1 MVHPKSSKGKNPS
14 SSVGN
19 TDPEKILPEI
29 MVSDLEGRGVAWA
42 GLNLE
47 RQLLLWILTL
57 FSLGSILY
65 FLSPVLAPFVAG
77 TALGYLLDPVAD
89 RLQKFG
95 LSRLSAAL
103 LLLVLFI
110 AVVVTATLV
119 LFPILSRQ
127 LAGLITALP
136 GYLQTLQGL
145 ISDWHERFT
154 SDYFSEFLE
163 KMGLSGAASSFDA
176 QKYINELIDQAT
188 NVAGEFLKS
197 LIWRGYALIN
207 VVSLIVI
214 TPVVAFYM
222 LLDWDDMISVIDNLI
237 PPRHRADVRLL
248 ACDID
253 RALAGFVRGQSLV
266 CLFLGVWYA
275 IGLSSIGLNFGFLIG
290 VIAGCLSFIPYVGSI
305 TAFVFS
311 IIIAIVQGWP
321 HIHLAVEAIALVTIG
336 LIMDGYVLS
345 PRLVGASVGLH
356 PVWIMFALLAFGALF
371 GFTGLIVAVP
381 TAAAIGAV
389 MRFLAR
395 RYRASGLFRG
405 HEEAQSG
412 TKGV

>member
-1 MVHPKSSKGKNPS
+1 MVNPKSSKEKNPPS
-14 SSVGN
+14 RVGN
-19 TDPEKILPEI
+19 ATPEKILPEM

-57 FSLGSILY
+57 FFLGAILY

-163 KMGLSGAASSFDA
+163 KMGLSGA
-176 QKYINELIDQAT
+176 
-188 NVAGEFLKS
+188 
-197 LIWRGYALIN
+197 
-207 VVSLIVI
+207 
-214 TPVVAFYM
+214 
-222 LLDWDDMISVIDNLI
+222 
-237 PPRHRADVRLL
+237 
-248 ACDID
+248 
-253 RALAGFVRGQSLV
+253 
-266 CLFLGVWYA
+266 
-275 IGLSSIGLNFGFLIG
+275 
-290 VIAGCLSFIPYVGSI
+290 
-305 TAFVFS
+305 
-311 IIIAIVQGWP
+311 
-321 HIHLAVEAIALVTIG
+321 
-336 LIMDGYVLS
+336 
-345 PRLVGASVGLH
+345 
-356 PVWIMFALLAFGALF
+356 
-371 GFTGLIVAVP
+371 
-381 TAAAIGAV
+381 
-389 MRFLAR
+389 
-395 RYRASGLFRG
+395 
-405 HEEAQSG
+405 
-412 TKGV
+412 

>member
-1 MVHPKSSKGKNPS
+1 MAKFWSVKHPDQQAENTQATPAALSASPAGALSS
-14 SSVGN
+14 
-19 TDPEKILPEI
+19 
-29 MVSDLEGRGVAWA
+29 

-47 RQLLLWILTL
+47 RLLLLWALVLLAIGAL
-57 FSLGSILY
+57 FY
-65 FLSPVLAPFVAG
+65 FLSPVLTPFVAG

-89 RLQKFG
+89 RLQRLG

-103 LLLVLFI
+103 LLLVFFI
-110 AVVVTATLV
+110 AFFVTASLI

-127 LAGLITALP
+127 LAGLITAFP

-145 ISDWHERFT
+145 ISNWHEHFT
-154 SDYFSEFLE
+154 SDYFSDLLE
-163 KMGLSGAASSFDA
+163 KIGLSGAATTFDT
-176 QKYINELIDQAT
+176 QKYLNELTDQAT
-188 NVAGEFLKS
+188 TVIGDFLKS

-207 VVSLIVI
+207 VFSLIVI

-222 LLDWDDMISVIDNLI
+222 LLDWDEMISILDNLI
-237 PPRHRADVRLL
+237 PPRHRDDVRML
-248 ACDID
+248 ARDID

-275 IGLSSIGLNFGFLIG
+275 IGLSAIGLNFGFLIG

-311 IIIAIVQGWP
+311 IVIAVVQGWP
-321 HIHLAVEAIALVTIG
+321 HIHLAVEAIALVTVG
-336 LIMDGYVLS
+336 LVMDGYVLS

-371 GFTGLIVAVP
+371 GFTGLMIAVP
-381 TAAAIGAV
+381 TAAALGAL
-389 MRFLAR
+389 MRFLAS
-395 RYRASGLFRG
+395 RYQASALFRG
-405 HEEAQSG
+405 PTQSDRIEG
-412 TKGV
+412 

>member
-1 MVHPKSSKGKNPS
+1 MVNPKSSKEKNPRL
-14 SSVGN
+14 SVGI
-19 TDPEKILPEI
+19 DESEAILPEI
-29 MVSDLEGRGVAWA
+29 RVSDLEGRGVAWA

-47 RQLLLWILTL
+47 RQLLLWIITL
-57 FSLGSILY
+57 FSFGAILY

-89 RLQKFG
+89 RLQKLG

-163 KMGLSGAASSFDA
+163 KIGLSGAASSFDA
-176 QKYINELIDQAT
+176 QKYINELIDQVT
-188 NVAGEFLKS
+188 NVAGDFLKS

-222 LLDWDDMISVIDNLI
+222 LLDWDDMISVIDNLV

-248 ACDID
+248 ARDID

-336 LIMDGYVLS
+336 LVMDGYVLS

-356 PVWIMFALLAFGALF
+356 PVWIMFALLSFGALF

-395 RYRASGLFRG
+395 RYQASGLFRG

-412 TKGV
+412 TGRV